1 MLVLAPQDNRFL
13 SYFALPSP
21 LSGSVQRSPPRGK
34 GECKSR
40 DTSASDCGRL
50 EFQHERSRSGKSVRG
65 ERLFGVF
72 RRKPLGYS
80 YNTRLPTTHV
90 RLVLLISF
98 FLLMSAAP
106 VQAESFPFA
115 TRAPPD
121 EFILYLKGEAD
132 SGGMTV
138 SEQAALGEWSV
149 EVPTS
154 ATQDDWIEV
163 AQWTTYARQSGYIF
177 GNLPDEDTSS
187 WDFVID
193 YRLENAASAQ
203 MDVAVEMAVGNHRTT
218 TEKSMGQVFM
228 QGEDTLYVDLDL
240 EDFEITFA
248 AGNTFEITLS
258 VRSFTFESPAG
269 DSTFEFLWGQGHD
282 SYLEGPS
289 SEWWVTAPD
298 LITGSNDTAAFTFS
312 ADYTFDDGPIYR
324 EGWFFEV
331 MLDVDGEGGMDTSL
345 KEVDRSQ
352 LEEGRRGITLHFL
365 WAESYGQPAPQNGTF
380 KADLSYCNPNDGGV
394 RDCVGLSPD
403 EWVIEFVLEPGE
415 SDPPPDSGTNSTAN
429 ESGGEGNITGQD
441 DDGGAGFPLPGFTFI
456 EAIIGF
462 ILALVMVRRHRWKR
476 ANGART
482 EP

>member
-1 MLVLAPQDNRFL
+1 
-13 SYFALPSP
+13 
-21 LSGSVQRSPPRGK
+21 
-34 GECKSR
+34 
-40 DTSASDCGRL
+40 
-50 EFQHERSRSGKSVRG
+50 
-65 ERLFGVF
+65 
-72 RRKPLGYS
+72 
-80 YNTRLPTTHV
+80 
-90 RLVLLISF
+90 
-98 FLLMSAAP
+98 
-106 VQAESFPFA
+106 
-115 TRAPPD
+115 
-121 EFILYLKGEAD
+121 
-132 SGGMTV
+132 MTV
-138 SEQAALGEWSV
+138 SEQAASGEWSV

-154 ATQDDWIEV
+154 ASQEDWIEV
-163 AQWTTYARQSGYIF
+163 AQWTTYARHPGYIF

-240 EDFEITFA
+240 EDFEITFE

-298 LITGSNDTAAFTFS
+298 LIAGSNDTAAFNFS

-324 EGWFFEV
+324 EGWYFEV

-345 KEVDRSQ
+345 EEVDRSQ
-352 LEEGRRGITLHFL
+352 LEEGRLGITLHFL
-365 WAESYGQPAPQNGTF
+365 WAESYGQPAPHNGAF
-380 KADLSYCNPNDGGV
+380 KASLSYCNPNDGGV

-403 EWVIEFVLEPGE
+403 EWVIEFALELGE

-429 ESGGEGNITGQD
+429 ESSGEGNITGQD
-441 DDGGAGFPLPGFTFI
+441 DDGSAGFPLPGFTFI

-462 ILALVMVRRHRWKR
+462 ILALVMVRRHR
-476 ANGART
+476 
-482 EP
+482 